1 MGKILVLGNEQTK
14 KCSESISNSHFIQ
27 MPVFSLGEDGERKL
41 CESSINIK
49 L

>member
-14 KCSESISNSHFIQ
+14 KWSESISNSHFIQ

-41 CESSINIK
+41 CEFFFNIK